1 LATKSRIPHDIVAE
15 ELILGATMLKP
26 EQISEIAPDLD
37 ESDFYSTRH
46 AAVWAAFRQMWEV
59 EGIKPDAITLTHA
72 TNLRLGPNSV
82 DPSYLTGL
90 LANCVIPNRS
100 HVEILKSA
108 KAGRDIISNCQ
119 EALSSVSAGAD
130 PYEIAEEMDHFVST
144 IGQSS
149 ADPESMT
156 LWELS
161 EIKESAAPVIIP
173 GILKRDWCA
182 LIVAAEGA
190 GKAVLMRSMAMATA
204 QGVHPFTHEPIEP
217 HRVLVVDA
225 ENPLEAIVNPGII
238 LETTLMNT
246 VPDYDETRF
255 RVWRQKRG
263 IDVRNR
269 QDRANFI
276 REIKFQKPE
285 LVCIGPLNKIHRA
298 KGGERYEDTAGEV
311 IDILDDLRAKFE
323 FALVVEHH
331 APKGE
336 GGAKRQLVPMG
347 SQRWMGWPE
356 LGIGLRENELVS
368 TTNDV
373 EQFRKP
379 RLVSHWPDHILRDP
393 RYVISGVWDD
403 GRPGF

>member
-1 LATKSRIPHDIVAE
+1 MATKSRIPHSVEAE
-15 ELILGATMLKP
+15 ETLLGATMLWPDKL
-26 EQISEIAPDLD
+26 SDLAADLD
-37 ESDFYSTRH
+37 ASDFYSSKH
-46 AAVWAAFRQMWEV
+46 QAIWAAFLKMWGTD
-59 EGIKPDAITLTHA
+59 GIKPDAVTLTHES
-72 TNLRLGPNSV
+72 NLRLGPNAI

-90 LANCVIPNRS
+90 LSNCVGVQRQ
-100 HVEILKSA
+100 HVEILKST
-108 KAGRDIISNCQ
+108 KAGRDIISQCQ

-130 PYEIAEEMDHFVST
+130 PYEIAEELDHFVST
-144 IGQSS
+144 IGSS
-149 ADPESMT
+149 GVDPESMT
-156 LWELS
+156 FWELS

-204 QGVHPFTHEPIEP
+204 QGVHPFTHDRIEP
-217 HRVLVVDA
+217 HRTLFCDF
-225 ENPLEAIVNPGII
+225 ENPIEAIVNPGII
-238 LETTLMNT
+238 LETTLMQT

-263 IDVRNR
+263 IDIRNR
-269 QDRANFI
+269 QDRANLV
-276 REIKFQKPE
+276 REIRFQKPE
-285 LVCIGPLNKIHRA
+285 LVCIGPLNKTHRRH
-298 KGGERYEDTAGEV
+298 GRENYEDTANEV
-311 IDILDDLRAKFE
+311 IDILDDLRTRHD

-373 EQFRKP
+373 EPFRKP

-393 RYVISGVWDD
+393 RYVISGIWDE